1 MINKKFCFTMLAMGV
16 FLTSCYQQY
25 VRKDWVIDDI
35 VPIEE
40 KDVTGEELAQ
50 YKSLLGA
57 N

>member
-1 MINKKFCFTMLAMGV
+1 MYTYDGTDKGV
-16 FLTSCYQQY
+16 Y
-25 VRKDWVIDDI
+25 VKNYYLVSHYGKDWVIDDI